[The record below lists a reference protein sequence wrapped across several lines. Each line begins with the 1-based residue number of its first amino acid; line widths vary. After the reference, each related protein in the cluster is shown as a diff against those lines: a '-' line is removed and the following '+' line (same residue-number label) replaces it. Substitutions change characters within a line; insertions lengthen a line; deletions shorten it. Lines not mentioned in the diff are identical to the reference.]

1 MRLLTLAIA
10 GLVSFS
16 TFAHADILGD
26 TVHVQYD
33 YPDMG
38 SDLGDVGNFTV
49 PSSGNAFGLANF
61 TLSATQIVVT
71 SAITQDFVFSAF
83 NGLEFDDISGDPM
96 ITGASFDP
104 LSTYTDGVIS
114 FTTNAVFLNL
124 SNTHADAGQT
134 AIIDLTFA
142 TPTPPSAVTPEPASF
157 ALLGTGL
164 LGVAGTMR
172 RRFVRG

>member
-1 MRLLTLAIA
+1 MRLLTFALA
-10 GLVSFS
+10 GLFS
-16 TFAHADILGD
+16 CCSLAHADILGD

-33 YPDMG
+33 YPDMS
-38 SDLGDVGNFTV
+38 SDFGDVGNFTV

-61 TLSATQIVVT
+61 TLSANQILVT
-71 SAITQDFVFSAF
+71 SATSQDFVYSAF

-96 ITGASFDP
+96 IVNAVLDP
-104 LSTYTDGVIS
+104 LSTYTAGVVS
-114 FTTNAVFLNL
+114 FTSNAVFLNL
-124 SNTHADAGQT
+124 SNSHADAGQT

-142 TPTPPSAVTPEPASF
+142 TPPPSAVTPEPSSI

-172 RRFVRG
+172 RRFIRG